1 MSHDISTINTTILR
15 ITDKQLLHLLILRLQ
30 QQALKLLGPLGIALF
45 RVLGCLGEIADITLN
60 LVVIS
65 QHRHFSH
72 ARLES

>member
-1 MSHDISTINTTILR
+1 MSHNISTINTTILR

-30 QQALKLLGPLGIALF
+30 QQALKLLGPLGITLLKI
-45 RVLGCLGEIADITLN
+45 LGCLGEIADITLN

-65 QHRHFSH
+65 QHRDFSH